1 MNIFK
6 VSQNDDTIHIL
17 LNDVIKVIG
26 LFAKF
31 YCYYSNGIDL
41 SFCSG
46 FIRYVPIIISQSSK
60 PSNIH
65 INLIKAVGIM
75 ITAANMVPK
84 RSLLFYKSIIDFN
97 IISVLFTIVKNYK
110 TVNFI
115 IN

>member
-1 MNIFK
+1 MH
-6 VSQNDDTIHIL
+6 VL

-31 YCYYSNGIDL
+31 YCYYSSGIDL

-46 FIRYVPIIISQSSK
+46 FLRYVPIIISQSSK

-65 INLIKAVGIM
+65 INLIKAMGIM

-84 RSLLFYKSIIDFN
+84 RSIAFYKSISDFG
-97 IISVLFTIVKNYK
+97 IINVLFSTVKTYYK
-110 TVNFI
+110 TVFI
-115 IN
+115 FNIEFI